1 MNQPPSS
8 LAEYLDDASRS
19 LLDVCTACGACVTA
33 CPVVPTA
40 GIADVPAEQV
50 IGGVLDLLRTGAA
63 LDDAS
68 QTFASQCNGCGE
80 CIPACPEGINPRR
93 MIMLASAMAAK
104 EVAETPHLFR
114 RMARAI
120 RIMAAMQL
128 APDDLA
134 RLMKPPSPRPVD
146 VVFYLGCNPIRTPHL
161 LFNAMTI
168 LDALEADYEVVG
180 GPAACCGI
188 IHAKWQGDFQHGGA
202 VTEGSLNK
210 FAGFTPD
217 KVLSWCP
224 SCILH
229 LGETVAG
236 FRDPGF
242 EFSHVTS
249 YFIDRLEDLRA
260 RLTTPV
266 ARRAILHTHVG
277 MAEYGDNVQRLLE
290 AIPGLEIVEVM
301 AEPGY
306 TCGGSGADRS
316 PVLKAEARGLLLERI
331 ERDDVDL
338 LITLYH
344 GCHAQLAQLE
354 ARGAVEVLN
363 FTDLLVEALG
373 EAPREDRSKHLRMMD
388 DWRLVFEEGAPWL
401 KANGIDVDPEWLRG
415 LLPDIFAQAEFKGG
429 LEGIDK
435 TSLPAG

>member
-1 MNQPPSS
+1 MNQTPGS
-8 LAEYLDDASRS
+8 LAEYLDGAATS
-19 LLDVCTACGACVTA
+19 LLDACTACGACVSA

-40 GIADVPAEQV
+40 GIADAPPEGV
-50 IGGVLDLLRTGAA
+50 IGGILDLLRTGAP
-63 LDDAS
+63 LEGAS
-68 QTFASQCNGCGE
+68 KTFAGQCNGCGE

-93 MIMLASAMAAK
+93 LIMLASTMAAR
-104 EVAETPHLFR
+104 EAAETPHLFR
-114 RMARAI
+114 RMSRAI

-134 RLMKPPSPRPVD
+134 KLMRPPSPRPVD

-161 LFNAMTI
+161 LFNAMTV

-188 IHAKWQGDFQHGGA
+188 IHAKWQGDFKRGEA
-202 VTEGSLNK
+202 VTGGSLDR

-224 SCILH
+224 SCVLH

-242 EFSHVTS
+242 DFGHVTS
-249 YFIDRLEDLRA
+249 YFVERLDRLQPL
-260 RLTTPV
+260 LTTPV
-266 ARRAILHTHVG
+266 RRRAILHTHVG
-277 MAEYGDNVQRLLE
+277 MAEYGDNVHRLL
-290 AIPGLEIVEVM
+290 AAVPGLEIVEVM

-316 PVLKAEARGLLLERI
+316 PALKAQARDALLERI
-331 ERDDVDL
+331 RHDDVDT
-338 LITLYH
+338 LISLYH
-344 GCHAQLAQLE
+344 GCHGQLSRLE
-354 ARGAVEVLN
+354 AEGDVEVLN

-373 EAPREDRSKHLRMMD
+373 EAPREDRAKHLRMMD

-401 KANGIDVDPEWLRG
+401 KANGIDVDPDWLRG

-429 LEGIDK
+429 LDGLD
-435 TSLPAG
+435 TSSVPAS

>member
-1 MNQPPSS
+1 MNQTPSS
-8 LAEYLDDASRS
+8 LAEYFDSASRS
-19 LLDVCTACGACVTA
+19 LLKACTACGACVTA

-40 GIADVPAEQV
+40 GIESEPPEAV
-50 IGGVLDLLRTGAA
+50 IGGVLELLRGGGPLEGA
-63 LDDAS
+63 S
-68 QTFASQCNGCGE
+68 RIFAGQCNGCGE

-93 MIMLASAMAAK
+93 LVMLASTMASRQA
-104 EVAETPHLFR
+104 AETPHLFR

-128 APDDLA
+128 APDELS
-134 RLMKPPSPRPVD
+134 RLLRPPSPRPVD

-161 LFNAMTI
+161 LFNAMTV
-168 LDALEADYEVVG
+168 LDALEVDYEVVG

-188 IHAKWQGDFQHGGA
+188 IHAKWQGDFARGEK
-202 VTEGSLNK
+202 VTEGSLDR
-210 FAGFTPD
+210 FAGFSPD

-242 EFSHVTS
+242 DFGHVTS
-249 YFIDRLEDLRA
+249 YFVDRLDELKA
-260 RLTTPV
+260 HFNTPIP
-266 ARRAILHTHVG
+266 RRAVLHTHVG
-277 MAEYGDNVQRLLE
+277 MAEYGENVERLLA
-290 AIPGLEIVEVM
+290 AIPGLEIVEIM

-316 PVLKAEARGLLLERI
+316 PALKAMARDDLLRRI
-331 ERDDVDL
+331 ARDDVDL

-344 GCHAQLAQLE
+344 GCHGQLVSLQ
-354 ARGAVEVLN
+354 ARGEVEVLN

-388 DWRLVFEEGAPWL
+388 DWRLVLEEGAPWL

-429 LEGIDK
+429 LEGLDG
-435 TSLPAG
+435 SSVSAS